1 MNKDIVLGWTIIIGA
16 AFGGYK
22 FGKKV
27 GIAKGEI
34 SAYTDC
40 RDSLLKIIESVE
52 NVEYKCVEK
61 EEA

>member
-1 MNKDIVLGWTIIIGA
+1 MNKEAVLGWAIIIGS

-22 FGKKV
+22 LGKKV
-27 GIAKGEI
+27 GIVEGEI
-34 SAYTDC
+34 RAYDDC
-40 RDSLLKIIESVE
+40 RNSLLKIIDTVE